1 MKRVLLLVALAGLLG
16 LVAVFDPVS
25 GPLIYPRCPVKML
38 TGLDCPGCGSTRAL
52 HALLHGRILEAWRF
66 NLWLPVVLAMA
77 ALALVGSW
85 REGRIRRF
93 VHSPVTLG
101 VFVALSLGW
110 MALRNLKG
118 I

>member
-1 MKRVLLLVALAGLLG
+1 MKRVLLMVGLVGLLVVVG
-16 LVAVFDPVS
+16 AFDPTS
-25 GPLIYPRCPVKML
+25 GPLLYPRCPVKML

-52 HALLHGRILEAWRF
+52 HALLHGRLLEAWQF
-66 NLWLPVVLAMA
+66 NLWLPVVLLVA
-77 ALALVGSW
+77 ALALFGSY
-85 REGRIRRF
+85 REGRVRRF
-93 VHSPVTLG
+93 IHSPLTLG